1 MERNQRIRKR
11 WQGGEDVGGRE
22 VRKRKV
28 CTALQWRKQA
38 SENRFNSGSLV
49 HLCPSP
55 HFWVIPMFQ
64 ESGIVLLESQSR
76 IGSLE
81 NLSVQRSGEPLSLTE
96 DSAPRNL
103 WMFKLHNSN
112 KDPSPG
118 PKGPRPSARFLQAGQ
133 RENLQN
139 SGSVFVCWL
148 VCWWDWVYW
157 ANWLDWCVVGW
168 LGAVC
173 LACWFSDWYCSSSLF
188 LLMADCSCCLITRIW
203 PSSSDSSW
211 TSGFLP
217 APTPTPGPQSP
228 APKPRHCPDVMPCPE
243 LPCPGPSPCPNARP
257 NKSERPLELVTMGRC
272 FSSRGREWGWGRG
285 DGGGGG
291 GRSWDD
297 GRSRSFCISCG
308 RTLRLLQW
316 EDSAGFQ
323 DADWLFP
330 SLHLKIEQ
338 KHREIWAGSSV
349 FFREMPMREILYHLT
364 ASSQV
369 ETYVKPAVQ
378 MVSCWLL
385 YRHTCDVNPLLF
397 LLSVLLLHIQHS
409 SIHTVWQNEIQGE
422 PDLEQDGKVKT
433 YFPKQLFGKVPEI
446 IGRIQQP
453 VWMLAKSLYK
463 CSLWM
468 SH

>member
-1 MERNQRIRKR
+1 MIP
-11 WQGGEDVGGRE
+11 
-22 VRKRKV
+22 
-28 CTALQWRKQA
+28 LQD
-38 SENRFNSGSLV
+38 
-49 HLCPSP
+49 P
-55 HFWVIPMFQ
+55 
-64 ESGIVLLESQSR
+64 
-76 IGSLE
+76 
-81 NLSVQRSGEPLSLTE
+81 
-96 DSAPRNL
+96 
-103 WMFKLHNSN
+103 
-112 KDPSPG
+112 KDPC
-118 PKGPRPSARFLQAGQ
+118 PSARFLQAGQ

-217 APTPTPGPQSP
+217 APTPGPQSP

-243 LPCPGPSPCPNARP
+243 LPCPDPSPCPNARP

-297 GRSRSFCISCG
+297 GRSRSFCISWG

-338 KHREIWAGSSV
+338 KQREKWAGIFV
-349 FFREMPMREILYHLT
+349 FFREMPIMEILYHPM

-378 MVSCWLL
+378 IVSCWLL

-409 SIHTVWQNEIQGE
+409 SIHTVLQNEIQGE

-433 YFPKQLFGKVPEI
+433 YFPFMGKF
-446 IGRIQQP
+446 Q
-453 VWMLAKSLYK
+453 KSLEEYK
-463 CSLWM
+463 TSVNARQEPVQVFSLNVPLNIKCPFLFVPQCIVLFCLA
-468 SH
+468 